1 MHALTQHIFKKTSI
15 ATVKSVRFIFLVSFV
30 VMAGGTSRVVISPS
44 LLAQIGLNKKI
55 PREFSLGMSE
65 WTDTNC
71 EDSG

>member
-1 MHALTQHIFKKTSI
+1 M
-15 ATVKSVRFIFLVSFV
+15 VSFV
-30 VMAGGTSRVVISPS
+30 VMAGETSRVVISPS
-44 LLAQIGLNKKI
+44 LLAQIGLNKKT